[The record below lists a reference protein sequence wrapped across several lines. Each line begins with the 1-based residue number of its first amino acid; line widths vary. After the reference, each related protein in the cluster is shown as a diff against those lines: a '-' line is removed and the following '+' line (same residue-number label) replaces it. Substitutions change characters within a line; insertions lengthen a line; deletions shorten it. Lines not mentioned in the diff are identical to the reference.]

1 MYSFRQDLRFALRQL
16 RKSPGFA
23 TVAVLTLALGVG
35 AATAMFSVIYATVLR
50 PLPFHN
56 PDRIFFVETHA
67 AANYIQPSSWPSF
80 LDERQQVRSFEALAG
95 FSAYQG
101 VNVESGS
108 QVLHLHNTAT
118 SDHFFDVLGVKPLLG
133 RTFIPGE
140 EQEGRNN
147 VAVLSYETWQQ
158 NFGSNP
164 NIVGTSLHVDG
175 FPYTIVGVMPAGF
188 RFPVGI
194 PNIVYTP
201 LRVPKELRTE
211 RGDHWLQVIGRL
223 KAGVTA
229 AQAQADIDHVLAN
242 IGRAYPDTDKGRTA
256 HLMPLSAQIT
266 GQEQRQAL
274 WIMAAG
280 VIFVLLIACVDVAVM
295 LLARGVGR
303 QREMA
308 IRTALGAGRVRIVRQ
323 ILLENCVLGLIAA
336 VVGLLIGWG
345 LTTAMAQFLSK
356 SFQRG
361 GDIQV
366 NLPVFL
372 AALAIAIVSSLIFGI
387 LPAKKLSTGDA
398 TQALKSGVAV
408 GTERGDYRLR
418 SLFVVIEVA
427 LSLMLLVS
435 TGLVLTQLWRMQHVD
450 FGYTTDHLLTL
461 EINVSPGEYAGKD
474 LDATIDRPLADKV
487 RAIPGVTAAGYN
499 RLVPLLNYGWN
510 TGIEM
515 VGKPP
520 DPPDRERLA
529 EVRVTSPGWYQ
540 AMGLR
545 LLRGRLPD
553 PAIDTPESRKVVVV
567 NQKFVDTFIPG
578 EEPIGQQIKR
588 DEGGNLSIIGVVS
601 NGRQSIDEPPLAE
614 MDHPM
619 SQVSL
624 KDSAGELNTMSL
636 FVRSTVPPETIVGQ
650 LRQAL
655 HEVAPSVPF
664 RTPETMDDVLADALV
679 FNRMQGWLFSIFAAI
694 ALVLALTGIYG
705 VLSQEVSLQTRDIG
719 VRMALGA
726 SRPEILRLVL
736 SRAALLMVAG
746 AAVGVLGSIASRRLL
761 ASIMP
766 LAVARDAMTI
776 ALLAVG
782 LTIVGLVA
790 SLVPARRAASIE
802 PMQAL
807 RNE

>member
-1 MYSFRQDLRFALRQL
+1 MYSFRQDFRFALRQL
-16 RKSPGFA
+16 RKSPGFT

-50 PLPFHN
+50 ALPFHN
-56 PDRIFFVETHA
+56 PDRIVFVETHA
-67 AANYIQPSSWPSF
+67 AADYLQPSSWPSF

-95 FSAYQG
+95 FSSYQG
-101 VNVESGS
+101 VNVDTGS

-118 SDHFFDVLGVKPLLG
+118 SDHFFDVLEAKPLLG
-133 RTFIPGE
+133 RTFVPGE
-140 EQEGRNN
+140 EQAGRNN

-158 NFGSNP
+158 NFGANP
-164 NIVGTSLHVDG
+164 NVVGISVHIDG

-188 RFPVGI
+188 RFPIGV

-223 KAGVTA
+223 KPGVTA
-229 AQAQADIDHVLAN
+229 AQAQADMEHVLAN

-256 HLMPLSAQIT
+256 RLMPLSTHVT

-274 WIMAAG
+274 WMMAAG

-308 IRTALGAGRVRIVRQ
+308 IRTALGAGRVRIIRQ

-345 LTTAMAQFLSK
+345 LTSAMAQFLSQ

-361 GDIQV
+361 GDIHV
-366 NLPVFL
+366 NVPVFL
-372 AALAIAIVSSLIFGI
+372 AALAIALVSSLLVGI
-387 LPAKKLSTGDA
+387 LPARKLSAGDA
-398 TQALKSGVAV
+398 TQSLKSGAAV

-418 SLFVVIEVA
+418 SLFVVVEVA

-435 TGLVLTQLWRMQHVD
+435 TGLVLMELWRMQHVD

-474 LDATIDRPLADKV
+474 LDAALYRPLEEKV

-499 RLVPLLNYGWN
+499 RLVPLLNWGWN
-510 TGIEM
+510 SGIHM
-515 VGKPP
+515 VGKPA

-529 EVRVTSPGWYQ
+529 EVRTVSPGWYQ
-540 AMGLR
+540 AMGIR
-545 LLRGRLPD
+545 LLRGRLLD
-553 PAIDTPESRKVVVV
+553 PAIDQPGSHDVVVV

-578 EEPIGQQIKR
+578 EEPIGQQIMR
-588 DEGGNLSIIGVVS
+588 DEGNQTIIGVVS
-601 NGRQSIDEPPLAE
+601 NGRQAIDQPPMAE
-614 MDHPM
+614 TDYAM
-619 SQVSL
+619 SQVKV
-624 KDSAGELNTMSL
+624 KDSADVLGTMSL
-636 FVRSTVPPETIVGQ
+636 FVRTTLPPETITGQ
-650 LRQAL
+650 LREAL

-679 FNRMQGWLFSIFAAI
+679 FNRMQGWLFSIFAVI

-726 SRPEILRLVL
+726 SRPEIRRLVL

-746 AAVGVLGSIASRRLL
+746 GAVGVLGSVASRRLL
-761 ASIMP
+761 AGILP
-766 LAVARDAMTI
+766 LAGARDAMTI
-776 ALLAVG
+776 ALLAFSLTVVG
-782 LTIVGLVA
+782 LIA